1 MFNDNLYDEALHYA
15 KYLHQ
20 GQVRKYTGEPYV
32 NHCIAVAT
40 KVSRYISDPEI
51 VAAALLHD
59 TVEDCSGYPHGNVE
73 DLIRK
78 KFGDNV
84 SKYVWFLTKTPEFV
98 GTREERKRLD
108 TLRLALA
115 PLPVIFIKLCDV
127 MHNSTDIRNLDPDFW
142 KTFRVE
148 SKMLAYA
155 TRFATVAGMY
165 GDDDFVVE
173 YSHWWDSLEDR

>member
-1 MFNDNLYDEALHYA
+1 MLNDNLYNEALHYA

-59 TVEDCSGYPHGNVE
+59 TVEDCSGDLHGNVE
-73 DLIRK
+73 NLIRK

-108 TLRLALA
+108 TLRLGMA

-127 MHNSTDIRNLDPDFW
+127 MHNSIDIRNLDPDFW

-165 GDDDFVVE
+165 GDEDFVVE